1 MAYEI
6 VDPSDLLTDGA
17 FLEDKF
23 LTRAN
28 DYDWS
33 RFRGR
38 PVLVRGCGST
48 LIPPWA
54 YMLITS
60 RLVGIAKSIRFGN
73 EHDNIVVFRNDKKL
87 DTD

>member
-17 FLEDKF
+17 FLEDGFIEKAG
-23 LTRAN
+23 RYN
-28 DYDWS
+28 WEH
-33 RFRGR
+33 FRNR
-38 PVLVRGCGST
+38 QVLVRGCAST

-60 RLVGIAKSIRFGN
+60 RLVGIARSIRFGN

>member
-6 VDPSDLLTDGA
+6 VDPADLLVDGA
-17 FLEDKF
+17 FFEDKF
-23 LTRAN
+23 IRKA
-28 DYDWS
+28 DSYDWN
-33 RFRGR
+33 RFKDR
-38 PVLVRGCGST
+38 PVLVRGCGSK

-60 RLVGIAKSIRFGN
+60 RLVGIAKSVRYGN

-87 DTD
+87 DTN

>member
-6 VDPSDLLTDGA
+6 VDPADLLIDGA
-17 FLEDKF
+17 FFEDLFISK
-23 LTRAN
+23 A
-28 DYDWS
+28 DSYDWS
-33 RFRGR
+33 RFKDR
-38 PVLVRGCGST
+38 PVLVRGCGSK

-60 RLVGIAKSIRFGN
+60 RLVGIAKSVRYGN

-87 DTD
+87 DRN